1 MAGLLLLSSLLRCGT
16 GTAFTC
22 IFTLINNSVAREGRG
37 RMQGVA
43 MTIAAVARAVG
54 PTLGAEAFAWSLT
67 SGRRL
72 PLDVHF
78 VFFLMSAIS
87 TLPLGIA
94 RATFGAGLDCAVDS
108 PLESPLDSTVEV
120 VSAEAAAACAAKVAP
135 PATEEEEE
143 RRTNKV

>member
-1 MAGLLLLSSLLRCGT
+1 
-16 GTAFTC
+16 
-22 IFTLINNSVAREGRG
+22 
-37 RMQGVA
+37 

-94 RATFGAGLDCAVDS
+94 RATFSAVLDCAIDS
-108 PLESPLDSTVEV
+108 PVDRQTDRQFDRKTHRVEAVSTET
-120 VSAEAAAACAAKVAP
+120 AAACAAKVAP
-135 PATEEEEE
+135 PAAEEEEE
-143 RRTNKV
+143 RRTNTV

>member
-1 MAGLLLLSSLLRCGT
+1 
-16 GTAFTC
+16 
-22 IFTLINNSVAREGRG
+22 
-37 RMQGVA
+37 
-43 MTIAAVARAVG
+43 
-54 PTLGAEAFAWSLT
+54 
-67 SGRRL
+67 
-72 PLDVHF
+72 
-78 VFFLMSAIS
+78 MSAIS

-143 RRTNKV
+143 RRTNKREDGTECRATRGRPLVKVRLGRHVRVYPPAIVQHAGQ